1 MNDPADHP
9 AIVNPRNAAH
19 TGRKM
24 RLDPSPLFVA
34 QPKQIL
40 AHDPDPLP
48 KPNQNRIVRAQ
59 KLMSFHPSH
68 MGRAMPKAFKKTGR
82 EANHE
87 APRIA
92 RARHHWQLQT
102 AKAKFSEVFRLAR
115 TEGPQRITRQG
126 KDGVVMISDEL
137 YERLTVKSRQPKS
150 IVEFFRQSPLVG
162 IELDLKRDQDAGRDV
177 EL

>member
-1 MNDPADHP
+1 
-9 AIVNPRNAAH
+9 
-19 TGRKM
+19 
-24 RLDPSPLFVA
+24 
-34 QPKQIL
+34 
-40 AHDPDPLP
+40 
-48 KPNQNRIVRAQ
+48 
-59 KLMSFHPSH
+59 
-68 MGRAMPKAFKKTGR
+68 MPKAFKKSGR

-92 RARHHWQLQT
+92 RAHGHYWQLQT

-126 KDGVVMISDEL
+126 KEGVVMISDEL
-137 YERLTVKSRQPKS
+137 YERLTVKPRQPKS